1 MRTWWR
7 CRSARTL
14 VQALLLGCV
23 LLLIW
28 GGIWLQVGQER
39 AATERAAIKET
50 SNLALAFEENI
61 IRSIAAIDQVLL
73 IVRDS
78 YARDPG
84 RFDLARWVS
93 DRPFIN
99 DQTFQLSLIDASGML
114 VQSNLAGTR
123 QPVDLSDREH
133 FRVHVGARPDSLFI
147 SKPLLG
153 RVSNRYSVQFTRRVI
168 GLDGEFLGVVVA
180 SLDPSYLARF
190 YESLQIGGGFVM
202 LVGLDGYVRAGR
214 PVPGLIG
221 RPLTN
226 SPLLERASLAGNGNY
241 QLAVAEMTER
251 PAIVSYRRLAD
262 YPLVVLVGYGSQEV
276 FAPYRQHRLQYVGA
290 GIGLSALVLCIG
302 IILAIHRRRLAG
314 YQDRL
319 TATLENMS
327 QGIIMVDRDRR
338 VGVINRRVR
347 DLLGL
352 PPELMHEDTRFD
364 AIIRWQREQGEFESV
379 TDASPSMVDPLEAGV
394 PVYEQER
401 PNGAVL
407 EVRTVLLPNGGAV
420 RTYTDIT
427 EQKRNELEIAAARDA
442 AEEAGRARSRLLAV
456 MSHEI
461 RTPLNGIIGA
471 AGLLLDHRLEAEE
484 LHYVRIIRQSGDHLL
499 HLISDILDFTRL
511 DASCMELEELP
522 FDLRATFTGT
532 VDMLAGAAHA
542 KGLDLTL
549 AVAEDTPRCAVGD
562 AGRLRQV
569 LLNLIGNAIK
579 FTERGG
585 VHVTVAGK
593 RHEAGGVRLAVE
605 VHDTGIGIPRDA
617 LPRLFQEF
625 GQVDGSIS
633 RRFGGSGLGLVIS
646 RQLVERMAGSLFVN
660 SAPGDG
666 STFGFEVMLK
676 DAPVDN
682 PGVEVATSAPRA
694 TVHRLHVLLVEDN
707 VTNRMVACRLLER
720 MGHHVDAVA
729 DGTGAVRAV
738 HSTPY
743 ELVLMDVMMPGMD
756 GLTATRMIRSEPGR
770 NGCTPII
777 GLTASAEPG
786 NEVAC
791 RRAGMDGFVS
801 KPVTT
806 ERLAAAIE
814 AVMMPGAA
822 GKNRTPVS
830 ALLDGRVLDQLADD
844 IGADGVA
851 DVARLFLSEAPRTIE
866 RLQQAINC
874 RGHKLLREVHTLAST
889 ARSVG
894 LLRLGNAAA
903 QIEQTLAGEEPTA
916 EQLSDLLDLMHES
929 VARLAEWAAAARTMT
944 ELSLI

>member
-1 MRTWWR
+1 MRAWWR
-7 CRSARTL
+7 GWSARTL

-28 GGIWLQVGQER
+28 GGIWLQVQQER
-39 AATERAAIKET
+39 TVTERAAIKET

-73 IVRDS
+73 IVRDL

-84 RFDLARWVS
+84 RFDLAGWVH

-123 QPVDLSDREH
+123 GPVDLSDREH
-133 FRVHVGARPDSLFI
+133 FRVHVGTGADALFI

-153 RVSNRYSVQFTRRVI
+153 RVSNRYSVQFTRRVV

-190 YESLQIGGGFVM
+190 YESLQIGDGFVM
-202 LVGLDGYVRAGR
+202 LVGLDGYIRAGR

-221 RPLTN
+221 RQLTN
-226 SPLLERASLAGNGNY
+226 STLLERASLAGSGYY

-251 PAIVSYRRLAD
+251 PAIVSYRRLAE
-262 YPLVVLVGYGSQEV
+262 YPLVVMVGYGSEEV
-276 FAPYRQHRLQYVGA
+276 FAPYRQHRFQYVAA

-352 PPELMHEDTRFD
+352 PPELMRGDTGFD
-364 AIIRWQREQGEFESV
+364 AIIRWQEAQGEF
-379 TDASPSMVDPLEAGV
+379 ASTPNPSASMVDPLEAGV
-394 PVYEQER
+394 PVFEQER
-401 PNGAVL
+401 PNGTVL
-407 EVRTVLLPNGGAV
+407 EVRTTLLPNGGAV

-427 EQKRNELEIAAARDA
+427 EQKCNEQEIAAARDA

-484 LHYVRIIRQSGDHLL
+484 LRYVQIIRQSGDHLL
-499 HLISDILDFTRL
+499 RLISDILDFTRL
-511 DASCMELEELP
+511 DASCMELEEAP
-522 FDLRATFTGT
+522 FDLRTTLTGT
-532 VDMLAGAAHA
+532 LDMLAAAAHA

-549 AVAEDTPRCAVGD
+549 ALAEDTPQCAVGD

-569 LLNLIGNAIK
+569 LFNLIGNAIK
-579 FTERGG
+579 FTERGS
-585 VHVTVAGK
+585 VHVTVSCK
-593 RHEAGGVRLAVE
+593 RDASRDVRLVVE
-605 VHDTGIGIPRDA
+605 VDDTGIGIPHDA

-646 RQLVERMAGSLFVN
+646 RQLIQRMGGSLIVK
-660 SAPGDG
+660 STPGVG
-666 STFGFEVMLK
+666 STFAFEVMLK
-676 DAPVDN
+676 DAPVDD
-682 PGVEVATSAPRA
+682 PGIAVATSAPCA
-694 TVHRLHVLLVEDN
+694 TRHRLHVLLVEDN
-707 VTNRMVACRLLER
+707 TTNRLVASRMLER
-720 MGHHVDAVA
+720 MGYRVDTVA
-729 DGTGAVRAV
+729 DGAAAVQAVRAV
-738 HSTPY
+738 PY

-756 GLTATRMIRSEPGR
+756 GLTATRLIRSEPAR
-770 NGCTPII
+770 NGCTRII

-801 KPVTT
+801 KPVTA
-806 ERLAAAIE
+806 ERLATAIE
-814 AVMMPGAA
+814 AVT
-822 GKNRTPVS
+822 TPVS
-830 ALLDGRVLDQLADD
+830 PLLDADVLDQLADD

-851 DVARLFLSEAPRTIE
+851 DVTRLFLSEAPRTTE
-866 RLQQAINC
+866 RLEQAINC

-903 QIEQTLAGEEPTA
+903 EIEQTLASEEPAA
-916 EQLSDLLDLMHES
+916 EHLSDLLDLMHES
-929 VARLAEWAAAARTMT
+929 VTRLAEWATSRMMT
-944 ELSLI
+944 ELSVT

>member
-1 MRTWWR
+1 MSSWWR
-7 CRSARTL
+7 GWTARTL

-23 LLLIW
+23 LLIIW
-28 GGIWLQVGQER
+28 GGIWLQVQQER

-50 SNLALAFEENI
+50 INLALAFEENI

-73 IVRDS
+73 IARDS

-84 RFDLARWVS
+84 RFDLGRWVH

-114 VQSNLAGTR
+114 AQSNLAGTR

-133 FRVHVGARPDSLFI
+133 FRVHVGARPDALFI

-153 RVSNRYSVQFTRRVI
+153 RVSNRYSVQFTRRVNGI
-168 GLDGEFLGVVVA
+168 DGEFLGVVVA

-190 YESLQIGGGFVM
+190 YELLQIGDGFVM
-202 LVGLDGYVRAGR
+202 LVGLDGYIRAGR

-221 RPLTN
+221 KPLTN
-226 SPLLERASLAGNGNY
+226 SPLLERASLAARGHY

-262 YPLVVLVGYGSQEV
+262 YPLIVLVGYGSEEV
-276 FAPYRQHRLQYVGA
+276 FAPYRQHRFQYVAA
-290 GIGLSALVLCIG
+290 GTGLSALVLCIG
-302 IILAIHRRRLAG
+302 IILAIHRRRLAH

-352 PPELMHEDTRFD
+352 PPELMREGTGFD
-364 AIIRWQREQGEFESV
+364 AIIRWQREQGEFASV
-379 TDASPSMVDPLEAGV
+379 THATPSMVDPLEAGV

-401 PNGAVL
+401 PNGTVL
-407 EVRTVLLPNGGAV
+407 EVRTALLPNGGAV

-427 EQKRNELEIAAARDA
+427 EQKCNEQEIATARDA

-471 AGLLLDHRLEAEE
+471 AGLLLDHKLEAEE
-484 LHYVRIIRQSGDHLL
+484 SRYVQIIRQSGDHLL
-499 HLISDILDFTRL
+499 QLISDILDFTRL
-511 DASCMELEELP
+511 DASCMELEEVP
-522 FDLRATFTGT
+522 FDLRATFTGAAE
-532 VDMLAGAAHA
+532 MLAAAAHA
-542 KGLDLTL
+542 KGLDLAL
-549 AVAEDTPRCAVGD
+549 SIAEEAPERAVGD
-562 AGRLRQV
+562 RGRLRQV

-579 FTERGG
+579 FTERGS
-585 VHVTVAGK
+585 VHVTVTCR
-593 RHEAGGVRLAVE
+593 RHEPGSVRLVVE
-605 VHDTGIGIPRDA
+605 VDDAGIGIPCDA

-646 RQLVERMAGSLFVN
+646 RQLIQRMAGSLLVK
-660 SAPGDG
+660 STPGVG
-666 STFGFEVMLK
+666 STFAFEVVLK
-676 DAPVDN
+676 VAPVDD
-682 PGVEVATSAPRA
+682 PDIEVATSASRA
-694 TVHRLHVLLVEDN
+694 TMHGLHVLLVEDN
-707 VTNRMVACRLLER
+707 VTNRLVASRMLER
-720 MGHHVDAVA
+720 MGHCVDAVA
-729 DGTGAVRAV
+729 DGTAAVQAAR
-738 HSTPY
+738 STPY

-756 GLTATRMIRSEPGR
+756 GLTATRLIRGEPGQS
-770 NGCTPII
+770 GCTPII

-801 KPVTT
+801 KPVTA

-814 AVMMPGAA
+814 AVMMP
-822 GKNRTPVS
+822 VS
-830 ALLDGRVLDQLADD
+830 PLLDPGVLERLAGD
-844 IGADGVA
+844 IGDDGVA
-851 DVARLFLSEAPRTIE
+851 DVTRLFLSEAPRTTE
-866 RLQQAINC
+866 RLEQAINC

-903 QIEQTLAGEEPTA
+903 QIEQTLASEEPTA
-916 EQLSDLLDLMHES
+916 EQLAGLLDLLNES
-929 VARLAEWAAAARTMT
+929 VARLAEWAASRMMT
-944 ELSLI
+944 ELTVT

>member
-28 GGIWLQVGQER
+28 GGIWLQVRQER

-262 YPLVVLVGYGSQEV
+262 YPLVVLVGYGSEEV
-276 FAPYRQHRLQYVGA
+276 FAPYRQHRFQYVGA

-302 IILAIHRRRLAG
+302 TILAIHRRRLAG

-364 AIIRWQREQGEFESV
+364 AIIRWQREQGEFELV
-379 TDASPSMVDPLEAGV
+379 TDPSPSMVDPLEAGV
-394 PVYEQER
+394 PVYEQKR

-471 AGLLLDHRLEAEE
+471 AGLLLDHKLEAED

-511 DASCMELEELP
+511 DASCMELEEVS

-579 FTERGG
+579 FTERGS

-633 RRFGGSGLGLVIS
+633 RRFGGSGLGLAIS

-660 SAPGDG
+660 SAPGVRQHLRIRGHAEGCARGQSRRRGRNVSPAGHSASAARSAGRGQRHQSYGRLPPARAHGSSCRRGRRRDG
-666 STFGFEVMLK
+666 RGAGGTLDTLRAGPDGCN
-676 DAPVDN
+676 DARDGRPDRHQDD
-682 PGVEVATSAPRA
+682 PERARAERMHADHRTDGERRARQRGGLPSGGHGWFCQQAGDSRAPRRRDRGGHDA
-694 TVHRLHVLLVEDN
+694 GCRAEDQDACVA
-707 VTNRMVACRLLER
+707 VT
-720 MGHHVDAVA
+720 GWG
-729 DGTGAVRAV
+729 GTGP
-738 HSTPY
+738 T
-743 ELVLMDVMMPGMD
+743 
-756 GLTATRMIRSEPGR
+756 
-770 NGCTPII
+770 
-777 GLTASAEPG
+777 
-786 NEVAC
+786 C
-791 RRAGMDGFVS
+791 R
-801 KPVTT
+801 
-806 ERLAAAIE
+806 
-814 AVMMPGAA
+814 
-822 GKNRTPVS
+822 
-830 ALLDGRVLDQLADD
+830 
-844 IGADGVA
+844 
-851 DVARLFLSEAPRTIE
+851 
-866 RLQQAINC
+866 
-874 RGHKLLREVHTLAST
+874 
-889 ARSVG
+889 
-894 LLRLGNAAA
+894 
-903 QIEQTLAGEEPTA
+903 
-916 EQLSDLLDLMHES
+916 
-929 VARLAEWAAAARTMT
+929 
-944 ELSLI
+944 